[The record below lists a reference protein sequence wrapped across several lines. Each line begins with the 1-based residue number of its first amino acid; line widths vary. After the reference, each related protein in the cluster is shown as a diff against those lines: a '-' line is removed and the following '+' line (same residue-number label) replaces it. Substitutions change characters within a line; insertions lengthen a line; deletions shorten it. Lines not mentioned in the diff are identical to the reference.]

1 MRVLVT
7 GHNGYIG
14 SAMTPVLQSAGH
26 EIVGLDTYF
35 FEPCTLFN
43 GCHRVP
49 AVRKDTRDIT
59 VKDLI
64 GFDAII
70 HLAALC
76 NDPLGDLNPHWTYDI
91 NFRTS
96 VRLAKLAKEAGVQRF
111 VYASS
116 CSMYGAAGD
125 DILSEDAP
133 LKPLTAY
140 AASKAQTEEQVCK
153 LADKNFCPVYMRNA
167 TAYGVSPRLRADVVL
182 NNLVC
187 WAFTTGKIKIL
198 SDGMAWR
205 PIVHVEDIARA
216 CAAILAAPAVAINNC
231 AFNVG
236 VTGENYQ
243 VRDLAEIVRQTVP
256 GCEVEYSIQGGAD
269 SRNYQVDF
277 SKLARVLNFRPK
289 WNARLGATELY
300 NTFRNVGLTR
310 EEFLGGKFT
319 RLTQLKLLLQNK
331 NLDQNLRWTNGIYES
346 TAVG

>member
-14 SAMTPVLQSAGH
+14 SVMVPVLQMAGH
-26 EIVGLDTYF
+26 ETVGLDTYL
-35 FEPCTLFN
+35 FEQCTLFN

-49 AVRKDTRDIT
+49 AVRKDARDIT

-64 GFDAII
+64 GFEGIV

-76 NDPLGDLNPHWTYDI
+76 NDPLGDLNPDWTDEI
-91 NFRTS
+91 NFKTS
-96 VRLAKLAKEAGVQRF
+96 LRLATLAKEAGVRRF
-111 VYASS
+111 IYASS

-125 DILSEDAP
+125 DVLTEDAP

-140 AASKAQTEEQVCK
+140 AASKAHTEEHVSK

-187 WAFTTGKIKIL
+187 WAFTTGKVKIL
-198 SDGMAWR
+198 SDGKAWR

-216 CAAILAAPAVAINNC
+216 CAAILAAPTPMVNNR

-236 VTGENYQ
+236 VNGENYQ
-243 VRDLAEIVRQTVP
+243 VRDLAQIVKETVP
-256 GCEVEYSIQGGAD
+256 GCTVEICGESGAD

-277 SKLARVLNFRPK
+277 SKIAKTLDFKPK
-289 WNARLGATELY
+289 WNARLGAAELY
-300 NTFRNVGLTR
+300 DTFQKVALTQ
-310 EEFLGGKFT
+310 EEFLGGKFS
-319 RLTQLKLLLQNK
+319 RLTQLKILLDSNR
-331 NLDQNLRWTNGIYES
+331 LDNNLRWTNE
-346 TAVG
+346 TH